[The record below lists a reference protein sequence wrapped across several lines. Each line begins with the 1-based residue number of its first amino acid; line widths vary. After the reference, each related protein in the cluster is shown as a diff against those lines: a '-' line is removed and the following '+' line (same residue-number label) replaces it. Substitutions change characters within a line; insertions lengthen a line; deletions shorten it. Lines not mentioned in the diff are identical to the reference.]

1 MMTDKELEQI
11 YNEAYKAVYW
21 TAMSLLK
28 NEADAE
34 DIVQDTFVTLI
45 KSYDSIRDKSK
56 VTSWLKKTAANKCLD
71 RIKLAKTDNVED
83 EFFDSIEEVSE
94 DFLPDSLVES
104 AEARKIIMDIINH
117 SLSEEIRRT
126 LILFYFD
133 EMSTREIA
141 EALGIPEGTV
151 SRRIHS
157 AKKKIKKEVEKYE
170 EENDTKLFMVVPFL
184 TKLFTKEAE
193 QVVIRPMPASLM
205 NLSASEAAAESA
217 GSELASQAI
226 KKGTEI
232 AMKKTIIT
240 IVSIVLAGS
249 ALTGIIYFATKKD
262 NQSSTKKKSRK
273 NAKNEITE
281 IDPEDESHALIPVGQ
296 DGTGSTDVFGGKDG
310 GSSGVV
316 DFGSADSE
324 VEAAY
329 EKTLAYNGTV
339 TSKEYSMYL
348 EADQDWDH
356 YNITEVD
363 YVNGTAS
370 KYAIVHTSNG
380 DLTRTTDYAEYYDL
394 KNEIRYTGY
403 VELQIYKSNGTALV
417 LAYRLL
423 DGLDRLEDFEYVKQG
438 NVLFGKERHR
448 DQVIYLVL
456 DEEGR
461 IGSYEIYETDEDG
474 NIESDIPLYKY
485 EYSHSS
491 DPVIIPQ
498 DIIDSAIDEE

>member
-193 QVVIRPMPASLM
+193 QVPLKTMPASLT
-205 NLSASEAAAESA
+205 NALSASAKALAKGAATKTAASAATKGTGIMINKFLITCIAIVFVAGATITGFLIFNGQEKGKKEKKQDRASAVKSEDTEEKIDQSQTDTVASASDEETDGKTTIDPNATVLMKSPVVNGYPIDVPCTIGELKTKGFKVEEVVDGEMVCMVYDEADNYYAFNCFLEEPSQDPDNVDDDAEVSA
-217 GSELASQAI
+217 IEFFIIGTDMDFYGLELGMYEEEFTAVMGTPYCIAGRAVDHGRYYYYLGLGDVIFEFYCSELTADPTKPQL
-226 KKGTEI
+226 
-232 AMKKTIIT
+232 
-240 IVSIVLAGS
+240 VSI
-249 ALTGIIYFATKKD
+249 TF
-262 NQSSTKKKSRK
+262 
-273 NAKNEITE
+273 
-281 IDPEDESHALIPVGQ
+281 
-296 DGTGSTDVFGGKDG
+296 GTQ
-310 GSSGVV
+310 
-316 DFGSADSE
+316 AYM
-324 VEAAY
+324 Y
-329 EKTLAYNGTV
+329 EKTRLADV
-339 TSKEYSMYL
+339 T
-348 EADQDWDH
+348 
-356 YNITEVD
+356 
-363 YVNGTAS
+363 
-370 KYAIVHTSNG
+370 
-380 DLTRTTDYAEYYDL
+380 
-394 KNEIRYTGY
+394 
-403 VELQIYKSNGTALV
+403 
-417 LAYRLL
+417 
-423 DGLDRLEDFEYVKQG
+423 
-438 NVLFGKERHR
+438 
-448 DQVIYLVL
+448 
-456 DEEGR
+456 
-461 IGSYEIYETDEDG
+461 
-474 NIESDIPLYKY
+474 
-485 EYSHSS
+485 
-491 DPVIIPQ
+491 
-498 DIIDSAIDEE
+498 